1 MNNSYLTIDFSY
13 LVEGLKGD
21 TMIPVSN
28 MGRKRVAY
36 IIEEIGV
43 TRDFRQFQ
51 EGQRPD
57 TKNIPFGELYAL
69 SNMPGGMQLI
79 WDNLKIDSNDARQAL
94 GLPLAE
100 DTPEV
105 EYDRETVANIV
116 QKGTEDEILDML
128 EFGPYY
134 IAEWIKEEAINVDSS
149 KRRHFIGQ
157 VLQINIDALEENVKW
172 AAGDEDA
179 GRLQYQTIKG
189 IKTNTAARSA
199 GRRSTGERTEGKTK
213 TGTASSGRKR
223 RT

>member
-1 MNNSYLTIDFSY
+1 MNNTYLGTDFSY

-21 TMIPVSN
+21 TMVKVSN

-51 EGQRPD
+51 DGVLPD
-57 TKNIPFGELYAL
+57 TKTIPFGELYAL

-79 WDNLKIDSNDARQAL
+79 WDNLKIDSNDARKAL
-94 GLPLAE
+94 NLPLAE
-100 DTPEV
+100 ETPEV
-105 EYDRETVANIV
+105 EYTREQVAKIV
-116 QKGTEDEILDML
+116 KNGSEDELLDML

-134 IAEWIKEEAINVDSS
+134 IAEWIKEEAINIDSTS
-149 KRRHFIGQ
+149 RRKFIGN

-172 AAGDEDA
+172 AAEDDDA

-189 IKTNTAARSA
+189 ISTNTNNVTTRRRSA
-199 GRRSTGERTEGKTK
+199 AKSKTETSSKEKT
-213 TGTASSGRKR
+213 TTRKR

>member
-13 LVEGLKGD
+13 LVEVLKGD

-116 QKGTEDEILDML
+116 QNGTEDEILDML

-199 GRRSTGERTEGKTK
+199 GRRSTGKRAESKAK
-213 TGTASSGRKR
+213 TGTVSSGRKR